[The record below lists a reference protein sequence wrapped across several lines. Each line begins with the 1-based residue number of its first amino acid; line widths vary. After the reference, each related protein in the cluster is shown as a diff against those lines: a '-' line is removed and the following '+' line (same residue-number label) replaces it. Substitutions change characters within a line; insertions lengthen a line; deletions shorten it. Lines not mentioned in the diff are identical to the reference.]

1 MKAVKNINIILPD
14 KIIEDGLL
22 IFNEKIREIRK
33 FYSEKDYQ
41 NLEVIDG
48 KGDYISPGFIDIH
61 IHGSGGSDTMDAAA
75 NSLAKISKSVLKDGV
90 TSYLP
95 TTVTMEL
102 ESIYK
107 VLDTIKKYLNKESS
121 GAQVLGV
128 NVEGPF
134 INCEK
139 KGAQPE
145 EGIINPKL
153 SLFDKYLDIIKIMTV
168 AVEKPGALELIEKL
182 NNKGIITSLGHST
195 AKYEEVMKAQ
205 QYGLELITH
214 LYNAMTGLHHRQPGI
229 VGAALNSNIKCELIA
244 DGIHIHPAVL
254 ELTTKIKSADE
265 IILVTDSIEA
275 AGLKDGEYNL
285 GGQKVIVKKG
295 SARLEDGTLAGSV
308 LTMDQALRNMLK
320 FTDLELPEVV
330 KMMSLNPAKLL
341 NMDYKIGQIK
351 KGLESDLVILNK
363 ELKVKEV
370 LIKGESKYKFCKR

>member
-1 MKAVKNINIILPD
+1 
-14 KIIEDGLL
+14 
-22 IFNEKIREIRK
+22 
-33 FYSEKDYQ
+33 
-41 NLEVIDG
+41 
-48 KGDYISPGFIDIH
+48 
-61 IHGSGGSDTMDAAA
+61 
-75 NSLAKISKSVLKDGV
+75 
-90 TSYLP
+90 
-95 TTVTMEL
+95 MEL

-107 VLDTIKKYLNKESS
+107 VLDTIKEYLNKESS

-134 INCEK
+134 ISCEK

-145 EGIINPKL
+145 AGIINPEL

-285 GGQKVIVKKG
+285 GGQKVIVKNG